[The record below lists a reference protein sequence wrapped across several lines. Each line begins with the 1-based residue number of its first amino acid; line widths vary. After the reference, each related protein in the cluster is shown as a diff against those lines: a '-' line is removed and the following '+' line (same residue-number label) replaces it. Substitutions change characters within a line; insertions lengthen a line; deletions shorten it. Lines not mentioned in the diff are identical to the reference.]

1 LGVNQTAPPACPG
14 DESIREARGKSSGVG
29 LETCRPWASRGREPA
44 STTDQLSGEHRSPP
58 TSTRCAQRSE
68 GGNQKPGPRLVA
80 AALLAALPGHASAE
94 GKLRIAEQFGVSY
107 LPLHVIRDQGL
118 IEKHGKAQGVDAAGA
133 VDPLH
138 LEDTNTYYRL
148 QPDGTFAYAEFLHPV
163 GDQDQGRKLE
173 DYFFDDIFSEAGS

>member
-1 LGVNQTAPPACPG
+1 MCAAQRKRQSRARPA
-14 DESIREARGKSSGVG
+14 SGR
-29 LETCRPWASRGREPA
+29 CRPARRP
-44 STTDQLSGEHRSPP
+44 
-58 TSTRCAQRSE
+58 
-68 GGNQKPGPRLVA
+68 PGPRKRQ
-80 AALLAALPGHASAE
+80 

-148 QPDGTFAYAEFLHPV
+148 QPDGTFAYAESCIPSAI
-163 GDQDQGRKLE
+163 KTKAA
-173 DYFFDDIFSEAGS
+173 S